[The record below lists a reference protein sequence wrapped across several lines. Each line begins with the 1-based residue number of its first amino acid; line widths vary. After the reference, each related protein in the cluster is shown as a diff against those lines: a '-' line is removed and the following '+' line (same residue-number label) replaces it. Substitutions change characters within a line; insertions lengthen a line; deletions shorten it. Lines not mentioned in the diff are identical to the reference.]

1 MDAHQIVVREHVEN
15 LGNNKKMEATFST
28 VLLILL
34 LLVAIQYLT
43 NIALQRIKPQ
53 ISANIPE
60 LGASLQR
67 EGFTDGSEAKEI
79 YLKSPELYDSF
90 YAAVYDQLT
99 QNARMSLAKVDLL
112 TESWKKTG
120 HRLETQTVLD
130 AGCGTGMATVAFAAK
145 GLQKIVGL
153 DLSPSMIERAKTTTL
168 QEVKLTPEQK
178 GRISFQVGDLYNP
191 SAASAASVDHAV
203 LLYFTIY
210 YLHDKETV
218 FRNLFSWVKPGG
230 TLTVEVVNKYKF
242 DPMLD
247 SAAPWIGFS
256 LQKYA
261 KERVTESKVSFKE
274 FDYIGTFDLQNTT
287 SEFRETFKFK
297 DGRIRRQKHVLYMP
311 PIEEIVKSAQA
322 AGWTYVKFT
331 DLTLIGFEYA
341 YFLEFRH
348 P

>member
-1 MDAHQIVVREHVEN
+1 
-15 LGNNKKMEATFST
+15 MEATFST
-28 VLLILL
+28 VFLILL

-43 NIALQRIKPQ
+43 HIAIQRIKPQ
-53 ISANIPE
+53 VSINIPD
-60 LGASLQR
+60 LGAGLQR

-99 QNARMSLAKVDLL
+99 QNTRMSLAKVALA
-112 TESWKKTG
+112 TEAWKKAG
-120 HRLETQTVLD
+120 HTLEKQTVLD
-130 AGCGTGMATVAFAAK
+130 AGCGTGIAAAAFAAK
-145 GLQKIVGL
+145 GLQQVIGL
-153 DLSPSMIERAKTTTL
+153 DLSPAMIDRAKNTTL
-168 QEVKLTPEQK
+168 QETKLTPAQK
-178 GRISFQVGDLYNP
+178 DRISFQVGDLYNP
-191 SAASAASVDHAV
+191 SAVAAASVDHAV

-210 YLHDKETV
+210 YIHDKETV

-261 KERVTESKVSFKE
+261 KDRITESRVTFKE
-274 FDYIGTFDLQNTT
+274 FEYLGTFDLQSTN

-311 PIEEIVKSAQA
+311 SIEEIVKAAQA
-322 AGWTYVKFT
+322 AGWIYSKFT
-331 DLTLIGFEYA
+331 DLTMIGFEYA